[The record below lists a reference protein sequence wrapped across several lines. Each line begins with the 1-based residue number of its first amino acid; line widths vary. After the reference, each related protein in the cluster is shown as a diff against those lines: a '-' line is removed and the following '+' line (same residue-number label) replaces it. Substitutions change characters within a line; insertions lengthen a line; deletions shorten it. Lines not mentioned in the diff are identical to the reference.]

1 MSFNLGSLG
10 TQHVKVLNLH
20 FGQKRVWLS
29 EKFGTRSWTSRKSQ
43 KYTSLVTSQQTV
55 RPLNLSDGQ
64 SSEILSFSR
73 SEDASEE
80 IKSSSLTSQPNFKE
94 VEFLLTNL
102 CDTDSIAE
110 LELKLDG
117 FHLRVVRDLT
127 EKTKTLPPPPTL
139 APISTNATA
148 EAPKLNGSV
157 SIPTSLAFSK
167 PEPFSVSIQA
177 FLDKAAD
184 EGLVIIQS
192 PRVGFFR
199 RSRTIKGKR
208 GRPSCQEMQIVKEG
222 QVVCYIEQ
230 LGGQLPIESDV
241 SGEVIK
247 ILREDGDPV
256 GYGDALIA
264 VLPSFP
270 GIKKLQ

>member
-1 MSFNLGSLG
+1 MVICVINCITGSLG

-127 EKTKTLPPPPTL
+127 EKTKTLPPPTL

-192 PRVGFFR
+192 PR
-199 RSRTIKGKR
+199 
-208 GRPSCQEMQIVKEG
+208 MQIVKEG

-256 GYGDALIA
+256 GYGDTLIA